1 MLIAVLAALLA
12 AACNAVA
19 SVLQRRGA
27 MDVPQDKALHIA
39 LLIALVRKPVWL
51 FGLLAMVGA
60 FVFQATA
67 LSQGDLSLVQP
78 LLLAEL
84 PITLLLMWFAF
95 HLDAGRRAWL
105 GVAGMCVGLAA
116 VLTAASPSGGRTNIG
131 VTPLLLATAAT
142 GGLVLVAILAAL
154 RTKGNVR
161 AAIFGI
167 AAGTGFALTAALM
180 KGATDRVNT
189 QGIGSVFSSWQ
200 LYATAAAGAASL
212 FVWQNALQAGSLAAA
227 QPAITVSD
235 PVLSS
240 LLGIFVFG
248 EHVRLGGWIALEVVG
263 ALIVVAA
270 SFELARSPLLS
281 ATRDDLPTDDTRS
294 GDLQSA

>member
-1 MLIAVLAALLA
+1 MLIAVIAALLA

-27 MDVPQDKALHIA
+27 MDVPQDKALHLS
-39 LLIALVRKPVWL
+39 LLIALVRKPIWL

-84 PITLLLMWFAF
+84 PITLVLLHFSF
-95 HLDAGRRAWL
+95 HLDAGRRAWV
-105 GVAGMCVGLAA
+105 GVVGMCVGLAA
-116 VLTAASPSGGRTNIG
+116 VLTAASPSGGRSNVGI
-131 VTPLLLATAAT
+131 TPLLLATAAT
-142 GGLVLVAILAAL
+142 GGLVVVAILAAL

-167 AAGTGFALTAALM
+167 AAGTGFALTAALI
-180 KGATDRVNT
+180 KGATDRINAH
-189 QGIGSVFSSWQ
+189 GIGSVFSSWQ
-200 LYATAAAGAASL
+200 LYATCAAGAASL

-240 LLGIFVFG
+240 LLGVFVFG
-248 EHVRLGGWIALEVVG
+248 EHVRLGGWLALEIIG

-270 SFELARSPLLS
+270 SFELARSPLLT
-281 ATRDDLPTDDTRS
+281 ATRDETQPDDSRS

>member
-1 MLIAVLAALLA
+1 VLIAVVAALFA
-12 AACNAVA
+12 AACNALA

-27 MDVPQDKALHIA
+27 KDIPQDNSLHIG
-39 LLIALVRKPVWL
+39 LLLVLVRKPVWL

-84 PITLLLMWFAF
+84 PLTLLLVRFWF
-95 HLDAGRRAWL
+95 HLDGGRRAWV
-105 GVAGMCVGLAA
+105 GVGGMCVGLAV
-116 VLTAASPSGGRTNIG
+116 VLLAASPSGGRTNVGI
-131 VTPLLLATAAT
+131 TPLLLATAAT
-142 GGLVLVAILAAL
+142 GGLVVVGILVAL
-154 RTKGNVR
+154 RCRGNVR
-161 AAIFGI
+161 AATFGI

-180 KGATDRVNT
+180 KGATDRVNS
-189 QGIGSVFSSWQ
+189 QGIGSVFTSWQ

-212 FVWQNALQAGSLAAA
+212 YVWQNALQAGSLAAA
-227 QPAITVSD
+227 QPAITISD
-235 PVLSS
+235 PVLST

-248 EHVRLGGWIALEVVG
+248 EHVRLGGWLALEVVG

-270 SFELARSPLLS
+270 SFELARSPLLTGANDEAAIDS
-281 ATRDDLPTDDTRS
+281 QPLS
-294 GDLQSA
+294 GAAR